1 MELLVRTKESSK
13 RIAETV
19 GYVTGFA
26 LLKAFKRIA
35 GCRPS
40 NIGDK
45 QPDDLLAIR
54 RGAHSCL
61 QQAG

>member
-26 LLKAFKRIA
+26 LSKAFKRIA
-35 GCRPS
+35 GVSPQHHR
-40 NIGDK
+40 
-45 QPDDLLAIR
+45 L
-54 RGAHSCL
+54 
-61 QQAG
+61 